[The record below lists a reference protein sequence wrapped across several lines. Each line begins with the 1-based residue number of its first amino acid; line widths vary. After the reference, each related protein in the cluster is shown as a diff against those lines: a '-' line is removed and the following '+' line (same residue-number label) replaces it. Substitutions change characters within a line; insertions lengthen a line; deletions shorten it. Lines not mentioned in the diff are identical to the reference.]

1 MPTSPQLL
9 TFDAVP
15 LPYYTNNVLIPN
27 FAFILR
33 QIVSPIKNRR
43 LTLEDIHLCK
53 SAEQLLQLFNK
64 LGYLTESDIL
74 PLSKNEIGFAP
85 SDLAAIRRLAL
96 LADQAGQLQV
106 ILFELDEIALTRL
119 RSLSANFL
127 SRGGNYLIVA
137 TQDYSRLVFVN
148 PRREAGKINIRKLVV
163 DTTHPTRHDLDILEA
178 IAANGQIP
186 EAVYQTQCEAFDV
199 EKVTNRFYSEYAGL
213 FKHTQ
218 EVIKQN
224 NPGIKE
230 FYDSEKLH
238 AFTQRLLGR
247 LMFLYFI
254 QKKGWLAGN
263 RRFLDTQYR
272 IVSLEEGNY
281 YSRVL
286 EPLFFDT
293 LNQRRKNDE
302 STWGRI
308 PYLNGGLFEQDYDP
322 GTIIYLPN
330 ELFDPGSDVG
340 ILGFFNNYNFTIAE
354 DTPAEQEVAVDP
366 EMLGK
371 VFENMM
377 EEQDRGK
384 SGTFYTPRPI
394 VHYMCREAL
403 LGYLEEQTS
412 LDRELLAAQFEEEPE
427 PKLSV
432 AQSRKVETAVDVLRV
447 LDPAVGTGA
456 FLVGVLHELVT
467 LKHAC
472 YQARGV
478 DVRRS
483 TSEVAGWKRD
493 FIANCLHGVDIK
505 PGAIDIARLRL
516 WLSLVVD
523 LELDQVEPL
532 PNLDYKLRVGNSL
545 LETVEG
551 ERILPDLTAT
561 GTAGVIEPFQG
572 SLSGVAVQAQQM
584 GFNFGAADQARTT
597 LAQLKE
603 RFFASQDPADRKR
616 LRGQIETQ
624 ERSVV
629 IKALD
634 EITANLD
641 TRIKI
646 IVDKGSLV
654 NWKGMTREQKDLE
667 KLIQRKEKLLARRH
681 EASSGLPLPFFL
693 FRLHFFEV
701 FRDRGGFDIII
712 ANPPY
717 VRQELIGDQKNELA
731 VSYPDVYDGVA
742 DLFVY
747 FYARGLDLL
756 RENGMLAFISSN
768 KYMRAGY
775 GRKLRELLSEKN
787 RIQTLIDFGDL
798 SVFEAIA
805 YPSIIVVRKSL
816 PFPGHT
822 PRILTVDSLD
832 TLEHL
837 GEVVTQ
843 NAWTLPQVNLLK
855 AGWTLERPEI
865 LHLMEKIRC
874 VGRPLEQV
882 VQSKFYRG
890 IVTGSNEA
898 FVIDDETRERLIVQD
913 PRSGEAIK
921 PWLRGR
927 DIKRW
932 QVDWRQTYLI
942 YTTWDFKIADYPA
955 IHAHLEQF
963 HKELAG
969 RPEVKQGRFPWFA
982 LSRYGAEYAFEFL
995 NPKIIYPHFNT
1006 TVNFAFDQE
1015 GRYCNDKSY
1024 IIPTDDLSLLAILN
1038 SSVNDFLIRQLSP
1051 AVQQGY
1057 MEFRTTYVGQLSVPD
1072 LDQLTK
1078 EALSEL
1084 VQKVL
1089 DAPGE
1094 EVEVRQIEQ
1103 EIDEIVGQAFG
1114 LNTEE
1119 RSIIEGS
1126 I

>member
-1 MPTSPQLL
+1 MST
-9 TFDAVP
+9 
-15 LPYYTNNVLIPN
+15 
-27 FAFILR
+27 
-33 QIVSPIKNRR
+33 IKNRR
-43 LTLEDIHLCK
+43 LSLDDLHLCK
-53 SAEQLLQLFNK
+53 SADQLLQLLNK
-64 LGYLTESDIL
+64 LGYDTEPEIL
-74 PLSKNEIGFAP
+74 PLPKNEIGFAP
-85 SDLAAIRRLAL
+85 ADLNAIRRLAL
-96 LADQAGQLQV
+96 LADHASQLQV
-106 ILFELDEIALTRL
+106 ILFELDEVALTRL

-137 TQDYSRLVFVN
+137 TQDYSRLIFVN
-148 PRREAGKINIRKLVV
+148 PRREAGKVKIRKLVV
-163 DTTHPTRHDLDILEA
+163 DTIHPTRHDLDVLEA
-178 IAANGQIP
+178 IADNGQKP
-186 EAVYQTQCEAFDV
+186 DALYQAQCAAFDV
-199 EKVTNRFYSEYAGL
+199 EKVTSRFYREYAGL
-213 FKHTQ
+213 FKHTL
-218 EVIKQN
+218 EVVRQN

-230 FYDSEKLH
+230 FYDSGKLH

-263 RRFLDTQYR
+263 RRFLDTQFR
-272 IVSLEEGNY
+272 NVTLEEGNY

-302 STWGRI
+302 SAWGRI
-308 PYLNGGLFEQDYDP
+308 PYLNGGLFERDYES
-322 GTIIYLPN
+322 GSLIYLPN
-330 ELFDPGSDVG
+330 ELFDPAADIG
-340 ILGFFNNYNFTIAE
+340 ILGFFNNYNFTVAE

-384 SGTFYTPRPI
+384 SGTFYTPRSI

-403 LGYLEEQTS
+403 SGYLEEHTG
-412 LDRELLAAQFEEEPE
+412 LDRGLLAAQFEEDPQQ
-427 PKLSV
+427 KLSV
-432 AQSRKVETAVDVLRV
+432 AQSRKVEKALDELRV

-483 TSEVAGWKRD
+483 TGEVAGWKRD

-505 PGAIDIARLRL
+505 PEAIDIARLRL

-551 ERILPDLTAT
+551 ERILPDIAAA
-561 GTAGVIEPFQG
+561 GTDGPVAPYQGV
-572 SLSGVAVQAQQM
+572 LSGVAVQPQQM
-584 GFNFGAADQARTT
+584 GFNFGAADKARTS

-603 RFFASQDPADRKR
+603 KVFASQDPADRKR
-616 LRGQIETQ
+616 LRGQIEAQ
-624 ERSVV
+624 ERAVV
-629 IKALD
+629 IQALD
-634 EITANLD
+634 EIIANLD
-641 TRIKI
+641 ARIKM
-646 IVDKGSLV
+646 IVDRGSLV
-654 NWKGMTREQKDLE
+654 NWKGMAREQKDLD
-667 KLIQRKEKLLARRH
+667 KLIGRKEKFIARR
-681 EASSGLPLPFFL
+681 EDASAGLPLPFFL

-701 FRDRGGFDIII
+701 FRDRGGFDIVI

-717 VRQELIGDQKNELA
+717 VRQELVGDQKTELA

-756 RENGMLAFISSN
+756 RENGMLSYISSN

-775 GRKLRELLSEKN
+775 GRKLRALLSEKN
-787 RIQTLIDFGDL
+787 QIQTLIDFGDL

-805 YPSIIVVRKSL
+805 YPSIIVVRKAQ
-816 PFPGHT
+816 PAPDHA
-822 PRILTVDSLD
+822 PNILTIDNLD
-832 TLEHL
+832 TLERL
-837 GEVVTQ
+837 GEVVAQ
-843 NAWTLPQVNLLK
+843 NAWTLPQANLLK
-855 AGWTLERPEI
+855 QGWTLERPEI
-865 LHLMEKIRC
+865 LRLMEKIRAA
-874 VGRPLEQV
+874 GRPLEEV
-882 VQSKFYRG
+882 VQGKFYRG

-898 FVIDDETRERLIVQD
+898 FVIDADTRERLIAQD
-913 PRSGEAIK
+913 PRSAEVIK

-932 QVDWRQTYLI
+932 QVDWQQTYLI
-942 YTTWDFKIADYPA
+942 YAPWDFKLKDYPA
-955 IHAHLEQF
+955 IKVHFEQF
-963 HKELAG
+963 HKELAA
-969 RPEVKQGRFPWFA
+969 RPEVQQGRFPWYA

-1006 TVNFAFDQE
+1006 TVNFAFDNE
-1015 GRYCNDKSY
+1015 GRYSNDKSY
-1024 IIPTDDLSLLAILN
+1024 IIPTNDFSLLAILN
-1038 SSVNDFLIRQLSP
+1038 SCVSNFLVRQLSP

-1057 MEFRTTYVGQLSVPD
+1057 MEFRTTYIGQISIPNLCRPIKDD
-1072 LDQLTK
+1072 L
-1078 EALSEL
+1078 ARL
-1084 VQKVL
+1084 VQEILNAPDQGDKVKQL
-1089 DAPGE
+1089 
-1094 EVEVRQIEQ
+1094 EQ
-1103 EIDEIVGQAFG
+1103 DIDEIVCQAFG
-1114 LNTEE
+1114 LSPKE
-1119 RSIIEGS
+1119 IELLGQDL
-1126 I
+1126 